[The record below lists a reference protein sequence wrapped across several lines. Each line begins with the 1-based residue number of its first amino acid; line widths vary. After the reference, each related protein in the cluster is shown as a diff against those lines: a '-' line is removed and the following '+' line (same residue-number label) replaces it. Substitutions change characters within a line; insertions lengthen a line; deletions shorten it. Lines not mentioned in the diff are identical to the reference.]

1 MVRDVT
7 EGEKKTLWTEP
18 PKDYILVLIQD
29 LNLTINLTKLN
40 TFDLSLCLAD
50 LCYINGGWAKMQKL
64 PYISQ
69 VHNNKILKKGV
80 PKKCQFSF

>member
-7 EGEKKTLWTEP
+7 EEEKKTLWTEP

-40 TFDLSLCLAD
+40 TFDLLSLVPNFVSL
-50 LCYINGGWAKMQKL
+50 
-64 PYISQ
+64 ISAM
-69 VHNNKILKKGV
+69 
-80 PKKCQFSF
+80 

>member
-40 TFDLSLCLAD
+40 TFNFQVLLLLTATT
-50 LCYINGGWAKMQKL
+50 CY
-64 PYISQ
+64 
-69 VHNNKILKKGV
+69 
-80 PKKCQFSF
+80 

>member
-7 EGEKKTLWTEP
+7 EEEKKTLWTEP

-40 TFDLSLCLAD
+40 TFDLSLVPNFVSL
-50 LCYINGGWAKMQKL
+50 
-64 PYISQ
+64 IS
-69 VHNNKILKKGV
+69 VM
-80 PKKCQFSF
+80 

>member
-29 LNLTINLTKLN
+29 LNLTINLTKLK
-40 TFDLSLCLAD
+40 TFDLSLVPNFVSL
-50 LCYINGGWAKMQKL
+50 
-64 PYISQ
+64 IS
-69 VHNNKILKKGV
+69 VI
-80 PKKCQFSF
+80 

>member
-1 MVRDVT
+1 MYDAGTWYLGFSMVRDVT

-40 TFDLSLCLAD
+40 TFDLSLVPNFVSL
-50 LCYINGGWAKMQKL
+50 
-64 PYISQ
+64 IS
-69 VHNNKILKKGV
+69 VI
-80 PKKCQFSF
+80 